1 MNKYDSSLDMDIS
14 FSKDLSKCIRTG
26 YLIGLVIS
34 LGFHLPTLPHPN
46 ESAPQQPFNFTAFN
60 FPCPPQTLA
69 LVKKSRLC
77 AVSSIIP
84 SNSLWQPQRTPHH
97 SWHTI
102 PYFTALSLH
111 MIFSLSKE
119 FFLSPLLPPG
129 KIPCHQLIPNWNVTS
144 ETWCNRLVPVGLLW
158 YSVFYH
164 NICPIIVLCAFH
176 VYFVD

>member
-1 MNKYDSSLDMDIS
+1 MNRYDSSLDMDTS
-14 FSKDLSKCIRTG
+14 FSKDLSRCIWTG

-46 ESAPQQPFNFTAFN
+46 ESVPQQPFNFTVFS
-60 FPCPPQTLA
+60 FPSPPQSLA

-84 SNSLWQPQRTPHH
+84 SNSLWQPQRTHH

-102 PYFTALSLH
+102 SYFTALSLH
-111 MIFSLSKE
+111 IIFSLPRE

-129 KIPCHQLIPNWNVTS
+129 KIPCHQLIPNLNVS
-144 ETWCNRLVPVGLLW
+144 SVKHDAIGCYLLSPVIFCLL
-158 YSVFYH
+158 
-164 NICPIIVLCAFH
+164 P
-176 VYFVD
+176 